1 MAAIVLSGSKKLG
14 QDEYPNLIAAL
25 GQDRDQLA
33 RMFGKAWKRFEG
45 ATDTNTAAASS
56 PVVSLSDEGIL
67 FPANTERLIT
77 VAVMAANGDN
87 RFSFVTQQRVLG
99 GTDPALKGPEV
110 YLTDCEAVLSTAL
123 GSSGTTTTETAA
135 LCKAPGWWDGAAPA
149 VGAFSS
155 GLATAY
161 FLGGTG
167 SPALP
172 CRAILPLG
180 AAFSHATSSI
190 ANTRVVGM
198 HNPAVATSSI
208 DLAIADLAT
217 PSASSADGTLTAR
230 ARVLPPI
237 HCPVLI
243 DTGSTPDEVFIGA
256 LGLSSDVVTWII
268 DVFVGDPIRLALA

>member
-1 MAAIVLSGSKKLG
+1 MGAAVILGTKKPGL
-14 QDEYPNLIAAL
+14 DEYSNLIASL

-33 RMFGKAWKRFEG
+33 RLFGKAWRRIE
-45 ATDTNTAAASS
+45 ATTDTNTAAASS
-56 PVVSLSDEGIL
+56 PLISLSDEGVT

-99 GTDPALKGPEV
+99 GSDPTLKGPET

-135 LCKAPGWWDGAAPA
+135 LCKAPAWWDGAAPA

-167 SPALP
+167 TPALP
-172 CRAILPLG
+172 CRGIIPLG
-180 AAFSHATSSI
+180 ATFSHATSSI

-198 HNPAVATSSI
+198 HNPAVAASSI

-237 HCPVLI
+237 HAPVLI
-243 DTGSTPDEVFIGA
+243 DTGSSPDEVFIGA
-256 LGLSSDVVTWII
+256 LGLSSDVVTWIV
-268 DVFVGDPIRLALA
+268 DVFIGDPIKIALA

>member
-1 MAAIVLSGSKKLG
+1 MGAFASTGSKKLG
-14 QDEYPNLIAAL
+14 QDEYANLIAAL

-33 RMFGKAWKRFEG
+33 RMFARPWKRFEG
-45 ATDTNTAAASS
+45 TTDTNTAAASS
-56 PVVSLSDEGIL
+56 PIVSLSDEGIL

-87 RFSFVTQQRVLG
+87 RFNFVTQQRVLG
-99 GTDPALKGPEV
+99 GTDPTLKGPET

-123 GSSGTTTTETAA
+123 GASGTTTTESA
-135 LCKAPGWWDGAAPA
+135 LCKAPQWWDGAAPN
-149 VGAFSS
+149 VGVFSS

-172 CRAILPLG
+172 CRAILPLSG
-180 AAFSHATSSI
+180 HFSHATSSI
-190 ANTRVVGM
+190 ANTRLVGM
-198 HNPAVATSSI
+198 HNPAVAASSI

-217 PSASSADGTLTAR
+217 PSASSADGTLTVR
-230 ARVLPPI
+230 ARVLPPT

-243 DTGSTPDEVFIGA
+243 DTVSAPDEVFIGA
-256 LGLSSDVVTWII
+256 LGIASDVVTWIV
-268 DVFVGDPIRLALA
+268 DVFIGDPIKIALA

>member
-1 MAAIVLSGSKKLG
+1 MGAFSSTGSKQLG
-14 QDEYPNLIAAL
+14 QDEYANLIAAL
-25 GQDRDQLA
+25 GQDRTQLA
-33 RMFGKAWKRFEG
+33 RMFARPWKRFEG
-45 ATDTNTAAASS
+45 TTDTNTAAASS
-56 PVVSLSDEGIL
+56 PIVSLSDEGIL

-99 GTDPALKGPEV
+99 GTDPVLKGPEV
-110 YLTDCEAVLSTAL
+110 YLTDCEAVLSTVL

-135 LCKAPGWWDGAAPA
+135 LCKAPAWWDGAAPA

-180 AAFSHATSSI
+180 ATFSHATSSI
-190 ANTRVVGM
+190 ANTRMVGM
-198 HNPAVATSSI
+198 HNPAVATSSV

-237 HCPVLI
+237 HAPVLI
-243 DTGSTPDEVFIGA
+243 DTATSPDEVIIGA
-256 LGLSSDVVTWII
+256 LGIASDSVAWIV
-268 DVFVGDPIRLALA
+268 DVFIGDPIKIALA

>member
-1 MAAIVLSGSKKLG
+1 MAAFSSLGSKKLG
-14 QDEYPNLIAAL
+14 QDEYANLIAAL

-33 RMFGKAWKRFEG
+33 RIFARPWKRFEG
-45 ATDTNTAAASS
+45 TTDTNTAAASS
-56 PVVSLSDEGIL
+56 PIVSLSDEGIL

-77 VAVMAANGDN
+77 VAVMAATGDN

-99 GTDPALKGPEV
+99 GTDPTLKGPET

-149 VGAFSS
+149 VGVFSS

-180 AAFSHATSSI
+180 AQFSHATSSI

-198 HNPAVATSSI
+198 HNPAVAASSI
-208 DLAIADLAT
+208 DLAIADLAS

-237 HCPVLI
+237 HAPVLI
-243 DTGSTPDEVFIGA
+243 DTGSSPDEVFIGA
-256 LGLSSDVVTWII
+256 LGIASDVVTWIV
-268 DVFVGDPIRLALA
+268 DVFIGDPVKLALA